1 MQFHTHSEIPYYPFR
16 ITHDSNIL
24 MLGSCFSEHIA
35 KRLQRLWFQV
45 LNNPFGITYN
55 PLSIVNQLKDIQS
68 NRQILINELQHHQGI
83 WSHPDFHG
91 YYSDPSNETALNKMN
106 RSINDAH
113 TFYKYQ
119 PTFVFLSPGTAHIW
133 IRNNQLINNCHKLP
147 GHLFESN
154 KLDLEKTK
162 DHFYSFFKS
171 QPIENQYVWT
181 ISPVRH
187 MRQGFVENNRS
198 KAILHLLVEALV
210 TTFKNH
216 HYFPSYELIMDDLRD
231 YRFFDR
237 DLIHPNDL
245 AIDYV
250 FEKFQQTYFSEE
262 TKKLIGEIDQLE
274 KAKAHKALYPES
286 TNHQNFIR
294 RLNEQEA
301 VLKAKLAR

>member
-1 MQFHTHSEIPYYPFR
+1 MQFQTHTEIPNYPFR
-16 ITHDSNIL
+16 ISHNSSIL

-35 KRLQRLWFQV
+35 KKLQRLWFQV

-55 PLSIVNQLKDIQS
+55 PLSIASQLKDIQS
-68 NRQILINELQHHQGI
+68 NRQIQKTELQQHQEI

-91 YYSDPSNETALNKMN
+91 YFSDPSNERALNKMN
-106 RSINDAH
+106 EAINNAHAFNKQQPSII
-113 TFYKYQ
+113 
-119 PTFVFLSPGTAHIW
+119 FLSPGTAHIW
-133 IRNNQLINNCHKLP
+133 TRNNKLINNCHKLP

-162 DHFYSFFKS
+162 DQFYSFFES

-187 MRQGFVENNRS
+187 VRQGFIENNRS

-210 TTFKNH
+210 KAFNNH

-250 FEKFQQTYFSEE
+250 FEKFQQTFFSEE
-262 TKKLIGEIDQLE
+262 TKKLTDEIDQFE

-286 TNHQNFIR
+286 KSHQKFVH

-301 VLKAKLAR
+301 ILKGKLSR